1 MKNIWR
7 KTGNSAIVLFLLLFT
22 FSCVSTKSL
31 LVEIPEPSKKELP
44 ATIQSLTIVTQ
55 TVDDN
60 YTDLNAD
67 SLQKLFY
74 KKDFDLDTVVYDRR
88 VVDTTM
94 RALGEL
100 LFESGRYDFVIPE
113 NRFLNV
119 NGNVSPAKTLS
130 WEQVNYLCDTYDT
143 DAVLSLDFMSTRVS
157 TDFDRESFYNPY
169 DNNFYAGAK
178 AEMKIYY
185 EILFRVYEPEQKK
198 IIVTEAMR
206 DTLLWEDANTSV
218 RELFGDFTSVKQA
231 LIETGISVALDF
243 SDKIAVIWET
253 QRRMY
258 YHKGNNTLEKANEYV
273 NAGNWSEAIEVWKEV
288 TENTGSKSLKSKALF
303 NIAVGYEMLGDL
315 NRAISWAVKSYKTMY
330 RPLTYEYLEL
340 LKDRKTELEKKSK

>member
-7 KTGNSAIVLFLLLFT
+7 KTGNGVIVLLLSLLT

-31 LVEIPEPSKKELP
+31 IVEIPEPSKKELP

-55 TVDDN
+55 TVN
-60 YTDLNAD
+60 NRYTDLEAD

-74 KKDFDLDTVVYDRR
+74 KQSFDLDTVIYDRQ

-113 NRFLNV
+113 DRFLTSNSSS
-119 NGNVSPAKTLS
+119 SPANTLS
-130 WEQVNYLCDTYDT
+130 WEQVNYLTETFET

-157 TDFDRESFYNPY
+157 TDLDRESFYNPY
-169 DNNFYAGAK
+169 DNNFYAGVK
-178 AEMKIYY
+178 AEMEIYY
-185 EILFRVYEPEQKK
+185 DLLFRVYYPE
-198 IIVTEAMR
+198 TEQILVQERMR
-206 DTLLWEDANTSV
+206 DTLFWEDTDTSV
-218 RELFGDFTSVKQA
+218 RELFSDFTPVKKA
-231 LIETGISVALDF
+231 LIETGISVALEF
-243 SDKIAVIWET
+243 SDKIAVIWEA
-253 QRRMY
+253 QRRTY
-258 YHKGNNTLEKANEYV
+258 YHKGNKALEEANQYV
-273 NAGNWSEAIEVWKEV
+273 NAGNWSEAIEIWQKVAEDA
-288 TENTGSKSLKSKALF
+288 GSKSLKSKALF

-340 LKDRKTELEKKSK
+340 LKQRKTELEKMK